1 MPLNINFG
9 NAVRRETKKLLDDIE
24 KEVNL
29 LENDKILK
37 EFKRNDLTILKKAG
51 LPFLTKNFQS
61 YNHKRK
67 IDSVILINIGYLSI
81 LKKSGIQFN
90 DLDFLEFIISLLSS
104 DV

>member
-1 MPLNINFG
+1 MKTKLPLNINFG
-9 NAVRRETKKLLDDIE
+9 NAVRRENKKLLDDIE

-37 EFKRNDLTILKKAG
+37 EFKRNDLTILKKAS

-67 IDSVILINIGYLSI
+67 IDSVILINIWVSFNFKKVRYSI
-81 LKKSGIQFN
+81 
-90 DLDFLEFIISLLSS
+90 
-104 DV
+104 